1 MEDTPACVIYKW
13 EGKEKLTAAQIDYVM
28 RTLKRWNIVEVLEVS
43 YYPKW
48 DNLSLRVPFFARG
61 TPFETLSISHH
72 GKHATNC
79 YQLDGF
85 DCTMHWMD
93 EDKEEEV
100 VAKPHRHRALQ
111 SHRDAPYN
119 LRSKR

>member
-1 MEDTPACVIYKW
+1 MEDTPTCVIYKW
-13 EGKEKLTAAQIDYVM
+13 DGKEKLKPAQVDYVM
-28 RTLKRWNIVEVLEVS
+28 RTLKRWNIVEVLEVTYS
-43 YYPKW
+43 PKW
-48 DNLSLRVPFFARG
+48 DNLSLHVPVFARG
-61 TPFETLSISHH
+61 TPFELLSISHH

-93 EDKEEEV
+93 EE
-100 VAKPHRHRALQ
+100 VAKPQRRRALQ